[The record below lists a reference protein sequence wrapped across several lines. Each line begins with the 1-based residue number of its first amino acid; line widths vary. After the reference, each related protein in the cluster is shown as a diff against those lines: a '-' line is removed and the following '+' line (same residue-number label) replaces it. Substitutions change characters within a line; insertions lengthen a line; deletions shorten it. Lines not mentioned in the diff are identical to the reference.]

1 MNDNATPLV
10 SVVIPTYNHARYLRR
25 ALQSVID
32 QNYTNWEIIVI
43 DNHSKDSTDEVMAG
57 FADPRITYLK
67 IYNNGVIAA
76 SRNAGIR
83 EAKGEWIAFLDSD
96 DWWTAHKLKTC
107 CESINDKVDLIYH
120 DLRIVTEQFRLSRR
134 KIIKSWQVK
143 PPVLI
148 ALLLNTNPIVNS
160 SVVVR
165 KNLLEKIGC
174 INESVGMIASED
186 YNTWLRIA
194 QLTDRFVY
202 LPRILGYYLT
212 HNQSISQKD
221 MSIPGRVAVAE
232 FIHLLDDQ
240 QKNKLESN
248 FRYTRGRFNYLTG
261 NYFEIEDDL
270 WFVMKHG
277 YWILRIKS
285 SIFLLMLMS
294 KIIFNVNKL

>member
-1 MNDNATPLV
+1 MDDGSIDDTAA
-10 SVVIPTYNHARYLRR
+10 VVAAFN
-25 ALQSVID
+25 
-32 QNYTNWEIIVI
+32 
-43 DNHSKDSTDEVMAG
+43 
-57 FADPRITYLK
+57 DPRI
-67 IYNNGVIAA
+67 IYEWDKNSGGPARPRNRGIARA
-76 SRNAGIR
+76 Q
-83 EAKGEWIAFLDSD
+83 GEWICFLDAD
-96 DWWTAHKLKTC
+96 DWWTVNKLQVC
-107 CESINDKVDLIYH
+107 SEHINDNVDFIYH
-120 DLRIVTEQFRLSRR
+120 DLEIFRDPPALIRR
-134 KIIKSWQVK
+134 KTIKTWQVK
-143 PPVLI
+143 KPVLI
-148 ALLLNTNPIVNS
+148 NLLLKGNYIANS

-165 KNLLEKIGC
+165 KSMLEKIGC

-202 LPRILGYYLT
+202 LPRRLGYYLT

-221 MSIPGRVAVAE
+221 MSISGRVSVAE

-261 NYFEIEDDL
+261 NYSEVEDDL

-277 YWILRIKS
+277 YWMLRVKS
-285 SIFLLMLMS
+285 SIFLFILMS